1 MDQREQHNKAT
12 HRFIDLANEMKDEG
26 LPTEL
31 VSAALMS
38 ASGIYATYVAAGESN
53 DGVLQT
59 SGVNKVAEM
68 YHQTLTHIQDR
79 KRQEIEQRTGQTP
92 D

>member
-1 MDQREQHNKAT
+1 MDPRKQHDQAT

-31 VSAALMS
+31 ISAALMS
-38 ASGIYATYVAAGESN
+38 ASGVYATYVAAGESN
-53 DGVLQT
+53 NGVLQA

-68 YHQTLTHIQDR
+68 FHQTLAHIHDR
-79 KRQEIEQRTGQTP
+79 KRDEIEKRTGQTP
-92 D
+92 E

>member
-1 MDQREQHNKAT
+1 MDPREQHNKAT
-12 HRFIDLANEMKDEG
+12 HRFIDMANEMKNEG

-31 VSAALMS
+31 ISAALMS
-38 ASGIYATYVAAGESN
+38 ASGVYATYVAAGETN
-53 DGVLQT
+53 NGVLQS

-68 YHQTLTHIQDR
+68 YHQTLAHIQER
-79 KRQEIEQRTGQTP
+79 KREEIEQRTGQTP